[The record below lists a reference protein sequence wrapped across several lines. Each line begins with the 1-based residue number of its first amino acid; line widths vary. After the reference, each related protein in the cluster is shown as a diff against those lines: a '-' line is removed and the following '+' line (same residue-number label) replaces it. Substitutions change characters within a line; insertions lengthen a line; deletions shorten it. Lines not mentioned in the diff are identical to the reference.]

1 MFCHAER
8 HLCLT
13 GKIVKLKGMEN
24 MYEKLFSRGRIG
36 NLELKSRIVM
46 PPMGTSM
53 AAMNGEASDR
63 IIRYYEER
71 AKAGCGLICT
81 EVTCVDEDWGC
92 AGFYQLHASSMRY
105 AQSLKK
111 LADAVHKYDTKIFL
125 QLHHPGREINSIYQG
140 KGQIVA
146 PSAIPCPVCREM
158 PHELTTAECEGLVNK
173 FVAAAKVAKMA
184 GMDGVEL
191 HAAHGYLIN
200 QFLSPHTNKRTDKYG
215 GDFFGRMRFID
226 EIVINIRM
234 QLPGFPVSV
243 RYSADE
249 FLPDGITLE
258 EGVKIARHLE
268 SIGVVSLNVS
278 CGTYETGNTIVEP
291 YFRKEMWKKHL
302 AASVKA
308 AVKIPVIA
316 VNTVKYPAT
325 AEKLLEEGVCDFVA
339 LGRAQLA
346 DPEWAKKT
354 KEGNEKLIRKCMG
367 CMFCFK
373 SALSGMPIICNAN
386 PTLGLEELYNED
398 TLKKDGNGRT
408 IAVIGGGPAG
418 MQAAQVMARRGYKP
432 VIFEKGAELGGQMNI
447 AKLPENKE
455 MLGELVKT
463 LIAQTEDLGIEVR
476 LNTEA
481 SIEDIKALNPAGVIV
496 AAGSKPFKLPVPGAD
511 KENVSLASDV
521 LLGNV
526 RYENKS
532 IVVVGAGVTGIET
545 AETLAIQ
552 GNKVTIIEMGTAV
565 GDPLYPSLKAYYGKR
580 LAELGVEIKTMT
592 RLFEICD
599 DKVVVRNSATAFR
612 GEIPCDAV
620 VFANGVR
627 SERTVAEA
635 CYANFDKVICV
646 GDVNN
651 TGLIGD
657 ALRDANSKAWVF

>member
-1 MFCHAER
+1 
-8 HLCLT
+8 
-13 GKIVKLKGMEN
+13 

-36 NLELKSRIVM
+36 DLELKSRIVM

-71 AKAGCGLICT
+71 AKAGCALICT

-92 AGFYQLHASSMRY
+92 AGMYQLHASHPKY

-111 LADAVHKYDTKIFL
+111 LSDAVHRYDTKIFL
-125 QLHHPGREINSIYQG
+125 QLHHPGREINSVYQG
-140 KGQIVA
+140 KGEIVA

-158 PHELTTAECEGLVNK
+158 PRALTTEECAALAQK
-173 FVAAAKVAKMA
+173 FVKAAHVAKMG

-191 HAAHGYLIN
+191 HAAHGYLLN

-215 GDFFGRMRFID
+215 GNFANRMRFID
-226 EIVINIRM
+226 EIIIGIRM
-234 QLPGFPVSV
+234 TLPGFPVSV
-243 RYSADE
+243 RISADE

-268 SIGVVSLNVS
+268 SVGVCSINVS

-302 AASVKA
+302 AAAIKQN
-308 AVKIPVIA
+308 VKIPVIA
-316 VNTVKYPAT
+316 VNTVKHPAT
-325 AEKLLEEGVCDFVA
+325 AERLLEEGVCDFVA

-346 DPEWAKKT
+346 DAEWAKKAREG
-354 KEGNEKLIRKCMG
+354 KEHLIRECMG

-373 SALSGMPIICNAN
+373 AALSGMPIICNAN
-386 PTLGLEELYNED
+386 PCLGLEELYNED
-398 TLKKDGNGRT
+398 TLIKNGEGRAV
-408 IAVIGGGPAG
+408 AVIGGGPAG
-418 MQAAQVMARRGYKP
+418 MQAAQVLARRGFRP
-432 VIFEKGAELGGQMNI
+432 VIFEKSGKLGGQMNI
-447 AKLPENKE
+447 AKLPPDKE
-455 MLGELVKT
+455 LLGELVET

-481 SIEDIKALNPAGVIV
+481 TVENIKALDPYGVIV

-511 KENVSLASDV
+511 KENVYLASDV
-521 LLGNV
+521 LLDDPKLEGKN
-526 RYENKS
+526 

-545 AETLAIQ
+545 AETLALN
-552 GNKVTIIEMGTAV
+552 GNKVTIIEMGANV
-565 GDPLYPSLKAYYGKR
+565 GEPLYPSLKAYYGKR
-580 LAELGVEIKTMT
+580 LAELGVPIKTMQ
-592 RLFEICD
+592 RLVEICD
-599 DKVVVRNSATAFR
+599 DKVVVRGTATAFKE
-612 GEIPCDAV
+612 EIACDTV

-627 SERTVAEA
+627 SDKAIAEKI
-635 CYANFDKVICV
+635 YASFDKVITV
-646 GDVNN
+646 GDVANP
-651 TGLIGD
+651 GLIGE